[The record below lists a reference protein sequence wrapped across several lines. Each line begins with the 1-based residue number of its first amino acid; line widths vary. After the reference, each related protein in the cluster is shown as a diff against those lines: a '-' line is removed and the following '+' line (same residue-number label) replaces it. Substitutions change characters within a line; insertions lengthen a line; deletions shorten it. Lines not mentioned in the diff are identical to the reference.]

1 VLQYFCLDCE
11 CKCVCSECVIH
22 GTHKGHEVLSV
33 KKAYP
38 LLQSKV
44 ASLNMELR
52 ERVGEL
58 NQVARNWE
66 RKQQEM
72 YNTQEAL
79 KQKMSEHFAELRN
92 TLQLKEHD
100 MKRQMQ
106 EGLRDGLAFAESKV
120 NEVKE
125 QVDQLKEA
133 QSMMSHNTSH
143 TGVGNL
149 QQNIDALNWYADAR
163 VSLNQLMMVELP
175 LPTETSKPNEWLLKY
190 GEDAIGKVRDLHLKL
205 QQLN

>member
-1 VLQYFCLDCE
+1 
-11 CKCVCSECVIH
+11 
-22 GTHKGHEVLSV
+22 
-33 KKAYP
+33 
-38 LLQSKV
+38 
-44 ASLNMELR
+44 
-52 ERVGEL
+52 
-58 NQVARNWE
+58 
-66 RKQQEM
+66 
-72 YNTQEAL
+72 
-79 KQKMSEHFAELRN
+79 
-92 TLQLKEHD
+92 